1 VFALWG
7 LICLSSPL
15 AISQTDVMY
24 TQKFG
29 LSDGLSS
36 TKITHFFQD
45 SRGIVWFGTDYGLNS
60 YDGAQFKS
68 YTKIEGLAHNYIL
81 GVAED
86 NLGNLW
92 VRSGDFSSAKLYM
105 TIYTPETDSF
115 MTIDEYLKDS
125 NPFKGGNIFVNKVNQ
140 GVNIIVEKYDDTFW
154 FYELE
159 NKKVKEVFFIPSSQ
173 ENIFSVN
180 FAHKS
185 EDGRYN
191 MVLGKNGDERT
202 DPRHFFYDY
211 DPDSSLLRVKN
222 LTSFD
227 NIQRYNLEDDY
238 IYICLTKAKDTVF
251 VYDNDATF
259 HSKINISN
267 YQKSRIHTYK
277 NQLVVFD
284 DTNSKLLHYDF
295 LSKEL
300 VREINCDATF
310 YSFTESNMHRDKEGG
325 IWFLENGNITRVH
338 FDQVKFN
345 IIGGQNEINR
355 LSIRGISKHK
365 DEVYFA
371 SIYGLYRSSNGDFVN
386 SDLYR
391 NVPELNVG
399 ATGVFQGDNY
409 LFVATESEGLF
420 KYSLDS
426 DKIENYLFTDKN
438 RKFLWQPFVDKNNKV
453 WVGSEG
459 LYTLDKIQNSLVTFT
474 SGEFGKLRN
483 SIIYY
488 FHETSEGVWL
498 CTTTGLYLVDLES
511 EKILKHYNKSKEAEY
526 YLPLDECIHLYED
539 DNDVFWIATKGNGL
553 VKWTPSTGRY
563 RSFTKSKSNL
573 SHDIIYA
580 VYADENNNLWM
591 SSQFG
596 LMKFDKNTEVVTA
609 YHEEDGLANNEF
621 NTTSHFQDVNGDLY
635 LGTITGMVH
644 FDPNDFQDKENLS
657 PIVLTSAYRMNKD
670 FDAAENILR
679 DLKSTQHVKIN
690 PSDRYIDLEFAVMH
704 FNKAA
709 PIRFSYRIL
718 EFQDEWT
725 YSDNGKVRLS
735 GLPYGQFEL
744 ELRAKPDNSNHWAS
758 YNEGIEINVKRPFYL
773 TWWFLIGSFLF
784 WIFGVSLFVERNS
797 RKFIERQ
804 QELEQI
810 VLERTEEIRLQ
821 AEELKVL
828 DKVKNNFFANISH
841 ELRTPLTLILG
852 PLSHILDSPEKLD
865 DDIVR
870 NQLLVMRRN
879 GKSLLQLI
887 EEILDLSKLEANKL
901 ELKEEVTNVNSFFEY
916 IFRVF
921 EPQFETLGIK
931 YTFDNQVDSKLHI
944 LMDRNKM
951 EKVLNNYLSNAIKFT
966 PNAGSISLS
975 LRMKE
980 EFLRISV
987 RDSGSGIE
995 TADLP
1000 HIFERFFQSQK
1011 DKKLRGGTGIGL
1023 ALVKEFALLMNA
1035 KAYAE
1040 SEVGKG
1046 SVFYFDLPVKK
1057 SNAVFSAISPIPEI
1071 EFETYDEVILYNQ
1084 EYTILVVEDN
1094 YDMREFIC
1102 NLLKAKYKTILQ
1114 ANNGLEALQIIRE
1127 KQTDI
1132 HLIVSDVM
1140 MPELDGLELLKKVKE
1155 DKELST
1161 IPFIMLTALAAE
1173 RDKLEALTIG
1183 IDDYLTKP
1191 FSVPELLARIN
1202 NIMVNAS
1209 MRKSWWS
1216 QFKLEKDIALE
1227 GDNSQKITIE
1237 DKHLSPMD
1245 KKFIEDLKNYIEA
1258 NPSKELLDVSSLAK
1272 TFLISIRHFNRKVKS
1287 ITGLPPAKFVKE
1299 VQLQK
1304 ARRMLEDNN
1313 FISVSEV
1320 AYSVGFYKPSTFTS
1334 LFKKRFGLVPS
1345 KYQKNLEHN
1354 N

>member
-1 VFALWG
+1 
-7 LICLSSPL
+7 
-15 AISQTDVMY
+15 MY

-36 TKITHFFQD
+36 TKITHFFQG

-81 GVAED
+81 GMAED

-105 TIYTPETDSF
+105 SIYTPETDSF

-125 NPFKGGNIFVNKVNQ
+125 NPFKGGNIFVNKVKQ

-159 NKKVKEVFFIPSSQ
+159 NKKVKEVFSIPSSQ

-202 DPRHFFYDY
+202 DPRYCFYDY

-227 NIQRYNLEDDY
+227 NIQRYSLEDDF
-238 IYICLTKAKDTVF
+238 IYICIAKAKDTVF

-310 YSFTESNMHRDKEGG
+310 YSFTESYMHRDKEGG

-399 ATGVFQGDNY
+399 ATGVFHGDNY

-474 SGEFGKLRN
+474 SGDFGKLRN

-511 EKILKHYNKSKEAEY
+511 KKILKHYNKSKEAEY

-644 FDPNDFQDKENLS
+644 FDPNDFKDKENLS

-670 FDAAENILR
+670 FEAAENILR

-718 EFQDEWT
+718 GFQDEWT

-744 ELRAKPDNSNHWAS
+744 EFRAKPDNSNHWAS
-758 YNEGIEINVKRPFYL
+758 YNERIEINVKRPFYL

-828 DKVKNNFFANISH
+828 DKVKSNFFANISH

-852 PLSHILDSPEKLD
+852 PLSHILDSPDKLNNQEVQEKLMLM
-865 DDIVR
+865 
-870 NQLLVMRRN
+870 QRN
-879 GKSLLQLI
+879 GKSLLHLI
-887 EEILDLSKLEANKL
+887 EEILDLSKLEANKM
-901 ELKEEVTNVNSFFEY
+901 ELNEELTKVNAFFEY
-916 IFRVF
+916 LFKGF
-921 EPQFETLGIK
+921 EPQFESTGIQ
-931 YTFDNQVDSKLHI
+931 YVIQTEIDPQLHI
-944 LMDRNKM
+944 LLDRNKM
-951 EKVLNNYLSNAIKFT
+951 EKILNNFLSNAIKYT
-966 PNAGSISLS
+966 HAGGIIKLS
-975 LRMKE
+975 LKVE
-980 EFLRISV
+980 EDYLKIAV
-987 RDSGSGIE
+987 NDTGTGIHE
-995 TADLP
+995 ADIP
-1000 HIFERFFQSQK
+1000 HIFERFFQSK
-1011 DKKLRGGTGIGL
+1011 RGDKKLHGGTGIGL
-1023 ALVKEFALLMNA
+1023 ALVKEFALLMKA
-1035 KAYAE
+1035 KVYAR
-1040 SEVGKG
+1040 SEFGKG
-1046 SVFYFDLPVKK
+1046 SSFHFELPIKLANSMTAKVQPILDCEYEMGPDLVLDDQDF
-1057 SNAVFSAISPIPEI
+1057 V
-1071 EFETYDEVILYNQ
+1071 
-1084 EYTILVVEDN
+1084 ILVVEDN
-1094 YDMREFIC
+1094 SDMNEFVC
-1102 NLLKAKYKTILQ
+1102 ELLKTKYNTILS
-1114 ANNGLEALQIIRE
+1114 AKNGSEALKILKE

-1132 HLIVSDVM
+1132 HLVISDVM
-1140 MPELDGLELLKKVKE
+1140 MPEMDGIELVKAVKE
-1155 DKELST
+1155 DKALST

-1173 RDKLEALTIG
+1173 RERLAALTIG
-1183 IDDYLTKP
+1183 VDDYLTKP
-1191 FSVPELLARIN
+1191 FSVPELLARVN
-1202 NIMVNAS
+1202 NMLVNAS
-1209 MRKSWWS
+1209 LRKTWWS
-1216 QFKLEKDIALE
+1216 QFRLRKDTVLIPNQTEKI
-1227 GDNSQKITIE
+1227 SSE
-1237 DKHLSPMD
+1237 DEHLSPVD
-1245 KKFIEDLKNYIEA
+1245 KKFIEDLKQYIED
-1258 NPSKELLDVSSLAK
+1258 NPHSYLLDVTSLAK

-1304 ARRMLEDNN
+1304 AKRILEDDH
-1313 FISVSEV
+1313 FITVSEV
-1320 AYSVGFYKPSTFTS
+1320 AYSVGFYQPSTFTS
-1334 LFKKRFGLVPS
+1334 LFKKRFGIVPS
-1345 KYQKNLEHN
+1345 KYQKKLGVES
-1354 N
+1354 